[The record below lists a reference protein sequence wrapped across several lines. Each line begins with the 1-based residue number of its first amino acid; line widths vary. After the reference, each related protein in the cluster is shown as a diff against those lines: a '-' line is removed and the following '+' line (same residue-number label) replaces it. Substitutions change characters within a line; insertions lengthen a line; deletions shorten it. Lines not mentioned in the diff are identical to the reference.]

1 MKYFTKEVRIGIAA
15 IMALCVLI
23 YGINY
28 LKGIHLF
35 KPSSYFYVK
44 FQNINGLTKSS
55 PVYADGFRVGIV
67 RELYYDYDRP
77 GNVVAEIDVEPDLR
91 IPKGSSAEL
100 AAEMLG
106 GVRMN
111 LLLANNPREKYQAG
125 DTIPGGLNSGMM
137 GEVGELVPQL
147 KQMVPKL
154 DSIMAS
160 LNTLLADPAIP
171 ATLHNIENLTA
182 NLSATSGQLQTL
194 MAHDIPQLTG
204 KLNTI
209 GDNFVTISGNLKE
222 IDYAAA
228 MQKVDSTT
236 ISGNLKEIDYAA
248 AMQKVDSTLA
258 NVKMITDKLGRKD
271 NTVGLLLNDPT
282 LYNNLNATTANA
294 ASLLEDLR
302 LHPKRYVHFS
312 LFGKKD
318 K

>member
-15 IMALCVLI
+15 IIALCVLI

-147 KQMVPKL
+147 KQMLPKL

-228 MQKVDSTT
+228 MQKVDST
-236 ISGNLKEIDYAA
+236 
-248 AMQKVDSTLA
+248 LA

>member
-1 MKYFTKEVRIGIAA
+1 MKFFTKEVRIGIAA

-147 KQMVPKL
+147 KQMLPKL

-228 MQKVDSTT
+228 MQKVDST
-236 ISGNLKEIDYAA
+236 
-248 AMQKVDSTLA
+248 LA

>member
-1 MKYFTKEVRIGIAA
+1 MKFFTKEVRIGIAA
-15 IMALCVLI
+15 IIALCVLI

-67 RELYYDYDRP
+67 RELYYDYNHP

-111 LLLANNPREKYQAG
+111 LLLANNPREKYQTG
-125 DTIPGGLNSGMM
+125 DTIPGGLNSGML
-137 GEVGELVPQL
+137 GQVGDLVPQL
-147 KQMVPKL
+147 QKMLPKL

-160 LNTLLADPAIP
+160 LNVLLADPAIP

-194 MAHDIPQLTG
+194 MSNDIPQLTG

-228 MQKVDSTT
+228 MQKVDST
-236 ISGNLKEIDYAA
+236 
-248 AMQKVDSTLA
+248 LA
-258 NVKMITDKLGRKD
+258 NVKMITDKLGSKD
-271 NTVGLLLNDPT
+271 NTVGLLLNDPS

>member
-1 MKYFTKEVRIGIAA
+1 MKFFTKEVRIGIAA
-15 IMALCVLI
+15 IIALCVLI

-67 RELYYDYDRP
+67 RELYYDYNHP

-125 DTIPGGLNSGMM
+125 DTIPGGLNSGML
-137 GEVGELVPQL
+137 GQVGDLVPQL
-147 KQMVPKL
+147 QKMLPKL

-160 LNTLLADPAIP
+160 LNVLLADPAIP

-194 MAHDIPQLTG
+194 MSNDIPQLTG

-228 MQKVDSTT
+228 MQKVDST
-236 ISGNLKEIDYAA
+236 
-248 AMQKVDSTLA
+248 LA
-258 NVKMITDKLGRKD
+258 NVKMITDKLGSKD
-271 NTVGLLLNDPT
+271 NTIGLLLNDPS

>member
-1 MKYFTKEVRIGIAA
+1 MNMKKYFTKEVRIGIAG
-15 IMALCVLI
+15 IVALCVLI

-28 LKGIHLF
+28 LQGIHLF
-35 KPSSYFYVK
+35 KPTSYFYVK
-44 FQNINGLTKSS
+44 FQNVNGLTKSS

-67 RELYYDYDRP
+67 REMYYDYERP

-91 IPKGSSAEL
+91 IPKGSTAEL

-111 LLLANNPREKYQAG
+111 LLLANNPREKYNTG
-125 DTIPGGLNSGMM
+125 DTIPGNLNNGMM
-137 GEVGELVPQL
+137 GQVGELVPQL
-147 KQMVPKL
+147 EKMLPKL
-154 DSIMAS
+154 DSILGS
-160 LNTLLADPAIP
+160 LNALLADPAIP
-171 ATLHNIENLTA
+171 ATLHNVENLTA
-182 NLSATSGQLQTL
+182 NLSTTSLQLQRL
-194 MAHDIPQLTG
+194 MSDDIPQLTG

-209 GDNFVTISGNLKE
+209 GDNFATISGNLK
-222 IDYAAA
+222 
-228 MQKVDSTT
+228 Q
-236 ISGNLKEIDYAA
+236 IDYAA

-282 LYNNLNATTANA
+282 LYNNLSATAGNA
-294 ASLLEDLR
+294 ASLLEDLKA
-302 LHPKRYVHFS
+302 HPKRYVHFS